1 MPASIRCPKGD
12 EFQNEKF
19 KRNRTSLTI
28 YGELRYCGR
37 SRKSS
42 CRHGRCAP
50 FSLAGGVVYFLLY
63 QVGYIAA
70 ISGLIGVICAF
81 KGYEVFAKKLSKFGC
96 IISVV
101 MALLVI
107 ILAWYCCLAKDVYS
121 AYQSWFADGEIDFTL
136 TFAESLRN
144 AYRFLSEPEISK
156 SYVTDLIIG
165 IFLCALGAV
174 RPIINI
180 VKGNKNKAAEDKNEP
195 AFQAEKYNAPEEKSN
210 AYMPQ
215 SMRAASSEKPQDKN
229 GDM

>member
-1 MPASIRCPKGD
+1 MV
-12 EFQNEKF
+12 
-19 KRNRTSLTI
+19 L
-28 YGELRYCGR
+28 L
-37 SRKSS
+37 S
-42 CRHGRCAP
+42 C
-50 FSLAGGVVYFLLY
+50 
-63 QVGYIAA
+63 
-70 ISGLIGVICAF
+70 
-81 KGYEVFAKKLSKFGC
+81 
-96 IISVV
+96 
-101 MALLVI
+101 
-107 ILAWYCCLAKDVYS
+107 KDVYS

-180 VKGNKNKAAEDKNEP
+180 VKGNKNKAAEYKNEP
-195 AFQAEKYNAPEEKSN
+195 SFQAEKYNAPEEKSN

>member
-1 MPASIRCPKGD
+1 M
-12 EFQNEKF
+12 
-19 KRNRTSLTI
+19 
-28 YGELRYCGR
+28 
-37 SRKSS
+37 
-42 CRHGRCAP
+42 
-50 FSLAGGVVYFLLY
+50 YFLLY

-195 AFQAEKYNAPEEKSN
+195 AFQTEKYNAPEEKSN

>member
-1 MPASIRCPKGD
+1 M
-12 EFQNEKF
+12 NF
-19 KRNRTSLTI
+19 KMKNSKEIEPLSQYTESSDTAIVPENRLAGTVGAL
-28 YGELRYCGR
+28 L
-37 SRKSS
+37 
-42 CRHGRCAP
+42 
-50 FSLAGGVVYFLLY
+50 FSLAGGIVYFLLY

-121 AYQSWFADGEIDFTL
+121 AYQSWYADGEIDFTL

-180 VKGNKNKAAEDKNEP
+180 VKGSKNKAAENVTEP
-195 AFQAEKYNAPEEKSN
+195 AFQAEKYNTPEKKSN

>member
-1 MPASIRCPKGD
+1 MKNSKEIEPLSQYTESSDTAVVP
-12 EFQNEKF
+12 E
-19 KRNRTSLTI
+19 NRLAGTVGAL
-28 YGELRYCGR
+28 L
-37 SRKSS
+37 
-42 CRHGRCAP
+42 

-107 ILAWYCCLAKDVYS
+107 ILAWYCCLAKDVYI
-121 AYQSWFADGEIDFTL
+121 ADGEIDFTL

-180 VKGNKNKAAEDKNEP
+180 VKGNKNKAAEYKNEP
-195 AFQAEKYNAPEEKSN
+195 SFQAEKYNAPEEKSN

>member
-1 MPASIRCPKGD
+1 M
-12 EFQNEKF
+12 NF
-19 KRNRTSLTI
+19 KMKNSKEIEPLSQYTESSDTAVVPENRLAGTVGAFL
-28 YGELRYCGR
+28 
-37 SRKSS
+37 
-42 CRHGRCAP
+42 

-165 IFLCALGAV
+165 ILLCALGAV

-180 VKGNKNKAAEDKNEP
+180 VKGNKNKATEDKNEP

>member
-1 MPASIRCPKGD
+1 MH
-12 EFQNEKF
+12 F
-19 KRNRTSLTI
+19 KMKNSKEIEPLSQYTESSDTAVVPENRLAGTVGAL
-28 YGELRYCGR
+28 L
-37 SRKSS
+37 
-42 CRHGRCAP
+42 
-50 FSLAGGVVYFLLY
+50 FSLAGGIVYFLLY

-96 IISVV
+96 VISVV

-180 VKGNKNKAAEDKNEP
+180 VKGSKNKAAGDKTEP

-210 AYMPQ
+210 AYIPQ

>member
-1 MPASIRCPKGD
+1 M
-12 EFQNEKF
+12 NF
-19 KRNRTSLTI
+19 KMKNSKEIEPLSQYTESSDTAVVPENRLAGTVGAL
-28 YGELRYCGR
+28 L
-37 SRKSS
+37 
-42 CRHGRCAP
+42 

-180 VKGNKNKAAEDKNEP
+180 VKGNKNKAAENKNEP
-195 AFQAEKYNAPEEKSN
+195 AFRLKNTTLRKKS
-210 AYMPQ
+210 Q
-215 SMRAASSEKPQDKN
+215 MRICLKVCVRQVPRSRRIKTAICNPRSI
-229 GDM
+229 

>member
-1 MPASIRCPKGD
+1 M
-12 EFQNEKF
+12 NF
-19 KRNRTSLTI
+19 KMKNSKEIEPLSQYTESSDTAVVPENRLAGTVGAL
-28 YGELRYCGR
+28 L
-37 SRKSS
+37 
-42 CRHGRCAP
+42 
-50 FSLAGGVVYFLLY
+50 FSLAGGIVYFLLY
-63 QVGYIAA
+63 QVGSIAA

-156 SYVTDLIIG
+156 SYVTDLII
-165 IFLCALGAV
+165 
-174 RPIINI
+174 NI